1 MAFLVILLCFG
12 IAGGVVGRMKGSS
25 FLIWFLVSF
34 CVPFIGLACALLYR
48 WDKAELRRQCPGCG
62 KVVKI
67 HDALCTRCGTELDFP
82 ETAIAS
88 EAQIARA
95 RRSAVAGAAGQRETP
110 R

>member
-12 IAGGVVGRMKGSS
+12 IAGGIVGRLKGSS
-25 FLIWFLVSF
+25 FFIWFLVSF

-48 WDKAELRRQCPGCG
+48 WDNAELRRQCPGCG

-88 EAQIARA
+88 EVQMARG
-95 RRSAVAGAAGQRETP
+95 RREIP